1 MLNVSASARGAERSS
16 AQAATKEKNSQPWPA
31 LAVAVEVGQRFVAE
45 LIKVSA
51 VDRGADV
58 VQQLHEEM
66 LVMDR
71 GQRKPVELAGAQQVV
86 DVRARIM
93 LASVA
98 VAPFLQRPE
107 IELVLGALDVVPAG
121 ARVDRAVAGAARG
134 VP

>member
-1 MLNVSASARGAERSS
+1 M
-16 AQAATKEKNSQPWPA
+16 
-31 LAVAVEVGQRFVAE
+31 GQRFVAE

-107 IELVLGALDVVPAG
+107 IELVLGALDVVPA
-121 ARVDRAVAGAARG
+121 ARV
-134 VP
+134 

>member
-1 MLNVSASARGAERSS
+1 MIFDGGDTPLSHFVA

-93 LASVA
+93 LACVA
-98 VAPFLQRPE
+98 VASTSSGPKSNLCWARLMLYRP
-107 IELVLGALDVVPAG
+107 
-121 ARVDRAVAGAARG
+121 ARV
-134 VP
+134 